1 MLRFLPLLALLAA
14 TGAAAQGAAE
24 KAAKA
29 GGEPVI
35 GCTSLSNL
43 RSLLRDTKGDT
54 AAAMATIRDPK
65 SDLGCSTVE
74 RAAVTEIAD
83 HAALGGRAYDCLA
96 LKGTAVCHWVVAGT
110 VAPPEP
116 KAAPPAKSKK

>member
-1 MLRFLPLLALLAA
+1 MRRALPLLAVLAA
-14 TGAAAQGAAE
+14 TSAAAQGAPG
-24 KAAKA
+24 K
-29 GGEPVI
+29 GEPVI
-35 GCTSLSNL
+35 GCTSLANL

-54 AAAMATIRDPK
+54 AAALATIRDPK

-74 RAAVTEIAD
+74 RASVTEITD

-110 VAPPEP
+110 VTPAEP
-116 KAAPPAKSKK
+116 KAPPAKSKK

>member
-1 MLRFLPLLALLAA
+1 MRRFLPLVALVAA
-14 TGAAAQGAAE
+14 TGAAAQGAPA
-24 KAAKA
+24 KAAK
-29 GGEPVI
+29 GPSEPVI
-35 GCTSLSNL
+35 GCTSLANL

-54 AAAMATIRDPK
+54 GKALATIRDPK

-74 RAAVTEIAD
+74 RATVTEITD

-110 VAPPEP
+110 VTPPEP
-116 KAAPPAKSKK
+116 KAAPTKSKK